1 MLVPIAYKIVKRTFK
16 MAAPFLYLRQ
26 SKGRKPQLIYVG
38 LRINNEQH
46 TFATGI
52 KVSPLHWDSKRRK
65 VKNISSPDIQL
76 PSIVEAN
83 KSDDEDLVSFTNLL
97 LSKVRHFINERK
109 HLPKDIIKS
118 ELELFL
124 SKKSELE
131 DYAFDLHRFVLKC
144 INDNANLSKGELVS
158 KIKDHLNKSDS
169 ETSIFDFIATF
180 ISDSE
185 QGIRLNDGK
194 ALAYRTIQR
203 YRTTEKLL
211 RDVEAEYDRPL
222 TFSNINK
229 AFIEYFNA
237 YMANTKNYTP
247 TTMGKHISTLKTF
260 MHEATSEG
268 LNHNLDFTT
277 KAFKAIHKSSD
288 SIALTE
294 AELEELYSLDL
305 TENTRLERVRD
316 SFIFGANTGLRFS
329 DLSITDENIKKDGE
343 DFYLDVIQLKTGGR
357 VIIPD
362 NEMILKLLKKYKN
375 QMPDGISNQKFND
388 YIKEVCQRS
397 ELLQETYSKTVT
409 KGGITTVKSIPRWKL
424 VSSHTARRTF
434 ATNAYE
440 RGVPTL
446 SIMAITGHKT
456 EKAFLS
462 YIKTDAKKHAQI
474 LRKTMNTK

>member
-1 MLVPIAYKIVKRTFK
+1 
-16 MAAPFLYLRQ
+16 MASSFLYLRQ
-26 SKGRKPQLIYVG
+26 NQGRKPQLIYVG

-52 KVSPLHWDSKRRK
+52 KVNPLHWDSKRRK

-118 ELELFL
+118 ELEFFL

-144 INDNANLSKGELVS
+144 INDNTNLSKAELVA
-158 KIKDHLNKSDS
+158 KIKDHLNRSDS
-169 ETSIFDFIATF
+169 ETSIFDFVATF

-211 RDVEAEYDRPL
+211 RDVETEYDRPL
-222 TFSNINK
+222 TFNNIDK
-229 AFIEYFNA
+229 AFIDYFNA

-268 LNHNLDFTT
+268 LNSNMDFTT

-294 AELEELYSLDL
+294 DELNELYSLNL
-305 TENTRLERVRD
+305 EANTRLERVRD
-316 SFIFGANTGLRFS
+316 LFVFGANTGLRFS
-329 DLSITDENIKKDGE
+329 DFSSIKAENIKKEGE
-343 DFYLDVIQLKTGGR
+343 NFYLDIIQFKTKGR
-357 VIIPD
+357 VIIPV
-362 NEMILKLLKKYKN
+362 NEIVLQLLKKYNN
-375 QMPDGISNQKFND
+375 QMPEGISNQKFNQ
-388 YIKEVCQRS
+388 YLKEVTQKS
-397 ELLQETYSKTVT
+397 KLLQETYSKTVT
-409 KGGITTVKSIPRWKL
+409 KGGVTTTEHIPRWQL
-424 VSSHTARRTF
+424 TSSHTARRTF

-462 YIKTDAKKHAQI
+462 YIKTDARKHAQI
-474 LRKTMNTK
+474 LRQNMKR